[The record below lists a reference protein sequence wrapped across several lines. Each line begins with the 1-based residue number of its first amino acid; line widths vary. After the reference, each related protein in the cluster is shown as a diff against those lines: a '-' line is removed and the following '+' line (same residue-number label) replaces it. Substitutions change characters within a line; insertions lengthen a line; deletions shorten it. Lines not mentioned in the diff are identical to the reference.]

1 MTVPSVL
8 SMYSIVQGYLVSNS
22 SSFYF
27 DLWSEVTLVP
37 LLFVAFWSLAG
48 AFIVIIYR
56 YYISAFYHR
65 FSHFAYDLSDPWTKD
80 IMNLASIPQLIGL
93 IGVALLTTGIIAS
106 GYLIIGEVSAYLT
119 GLSVGVMGIGASF
132 VVIESEIMLRKH
144 FRARLR
150 LALTLKNIATS
161 IGFTFVPVLTHF
173 LLAET
178 DLKTGFLLMTI
189 IFIPTAIG
197 TLILCFPALQQASTY
212 R

>member
-1 MTVPSVL
+1 M
-8 SMYSIVQGYLVSNS
+8 
-22 SSFYF
+22 
-27 DLWSEVTLVP
+27 
-37 LLFVAFWSLAG
+37 
-48 AFIVIIYR
+48 
-56 YYISAFYHR
+56 
-65 FSHFAYDLSDPWTKD
+65 AYDFSDPWTKD

-93 IGVALLTTGIIAS
+93 IGVALLTMGIIAS

-144 FRARLR
+144 FRVRLR

-197 TLILCFPALQQASTY
+197 TLILCFPALLQASPY

>member
-1 MTVPSVL
+1 MTVPSIL
-8 SMYSIVQGYLVSNS
+8 SMYSVVQGYLISNS

-27 DLWSEVTLVP
+27 DLWSEVTLIS
-37 LLFVAFWSLAG
+37 LLFVAFWCLAG
-48 AFIVIIYR
+48 TYFTSLL
-56 YYISAFYHR
+56 YIDFLLASPI
-65 FSHFAYDLSDPWTKD
+65 SIAYDFSDPWTKD

-93 IGVALLTTGIIAS
+93 IGVTLLITGVIAS
-106 GYLIIGEVSAYLT
+106 GYLIIGEISAYLT
-119 GLSVGVMGIGASF
+119 GLSVGAMGIGTSF
-132 VVIESEIMLRKH
+132 VVIENEIMLRKH
-144 FRARLR
+144 FRVRLR

-189 IFIPTAIG
+189 VFVPTVVG
-197 TLILCFPALQQASTY
+197 TLILSFPVLQRPSHY